1 MADLLSNSEVLIRL
15 ALALL
20 ASALVGYER
29 ERTKHP
35 AGLRTHMLV
44 CIGATLITLISIKMF
59 PDDHTKLAAGIV
71 TGIGFLGAGTIFKDK
86 NNVRGLTTA
95 ASIWAVAGLGMA
107 LGEGVYFIAAAG
119 TAAILFVLELSTIQ
133 NLLTGKN
140 ERRRRWE

>member
-1 MADLLSNSEVLIRL
+1 MAADMLSNSEVLLRL

-20 ASALVGYER
+20 ASAVVGYER
-29 ERTKHP
+29 EKTRHP

-44 CIGATLITLISIKMF
+44 CVGATLITLVSIKMF
-59 PDDHTKLAAGIV
+59 PEDHTKLAAGIV

-119 TAAILFVLELSTIQ
+119 TAAILLVLELGRIQ
-133 NLLTGKN
+133 KLLVNSAQK
-140 ERRRRWE
+140 

>member
-1 MADLLSNSEVLIRL
+1 MAVDVLSNGEVLIRL
-15 ALALL
+15 VLALL

-29 ERTKHP
+29 EKTKHP
-35 AGLRTHMLV
+35 AGMRTHMLV
-44 CIGATLITLISIKMF
+44 CVGATLITLVAIKMF
-59 PDDHTKLAAGIV
+59 PEDHTKLAAGIV

-119 TAAILFVLELSTIQ
+119 TAAILFVLELAKIEKR
-133 NLLTGKN
+133 LLM
-140 ERRRRWE
+140 RR

>member
-1 MADLLSNSEVLIRL
+1 MAASILSNGEVLIRL

-20 ASALVGYER
+20 ASAVVGYER

-44 CIGATLITLISIKMF
+44 CVGAALITLVSIEMF
-59 PDDHTKLAAGIV
+59 PADHTKLAAGIV

-107 LGEGVYFIAAAG
+107 LGEGAYFITAAG
-119 TAAILFVLELSTIQ
+119 TAAILFVLELSRIQ
-133 NLLTGKN
+133 KLLVN
-140 ERRRRWE
+140 SMQR

>member
-1 MADLLSNSEVLIRL
+1 MSDGEVILRL
-15 ALALL
+15 VLALL
-20 ASALVGYER
+20 ASAIVGYER
-29 ERTKHP
+29 EKTKHP

-44 CIGATLITLISIKMF
+44 CVGATLITLISIKMF
-59 PDDHTKLAAGIV
+59 PDDHTKLTAGIV

-119 TAAILFVLELSTIQ
+119 TAAILFVLELGKIQ
-133 NLLTGKN
+133 KILTNGKQRN
-140 ERRRRWE
+140 

>member
-1 MADLLSNSEVLIRL
+1 MPAGVLSNGEVLIRF

-20 ASALVGYER
+20 ASAVVGYER
-29 ERTKHP
+29 EKTRHP

-44 CIGATLITLISIKMF
+44 CIGATLITLTAIRMF
-59 PDDHTKLAAGIV
+59 PEDHTKLAAGIV

-107 LGEGVYFIAAAG
+107 LGEGIYFIAAAG
-119 TAAILFVLELSTIQ
+119 TAAILFVLELGKIQMMLVKST
-133 NLLTGKN
+133 KN
-140 ERRRRWE
+140 IK